1 MTVSSGRGRIPKSYV
16 STVIPRNRV
25 IRIAPSHVRTTRAF
39 WASGRLNAGT
49 PSETASTPVSAV
61 QPEENARRIRK
72 SPTPSSPGGCC
83 GYGASGMKSKIAP
96 SPPYTR
102 STPRLPMKR
111 YVGAA
116 TRLPDS
122 RMPRRLA
129 TATTT
134 TAATQSDRRYRNTTD
149 PAVVLPR
156 RSCRCCAV
164 GSGVP
169 TKSRF
174 RRCRRTGSIVR
185 RPAPQTKK
193 PHSERWLSIEAREV
207 LESRVLGEKRDLD
220 LAGGAIPL
228 LPDVH
233 LGGLFRW
240 VLRVQRRPME
250 EHDDVG
256 VLLKGAGFPEIREP
270 RCIIAS
276 GFDRPG

>member
-102 STPRLPMKR
+102 STPTLPAR
-111 YVGAA
+111 IRTRRISSVAYA
-116 TRLPDS
+116 TEES
-122 RMPRRLA
+122 A
-129 TATTT
+129 SEAKTA
-134 TAATQSDRRYRNTTD
+134 S
-149 PAVVLPR
+149 AVVLPR

-185 RPAPQTKK
+185 WPAPQTKK

-207 LESRVLGEKRDLD
+207 LESRVLGGKRHLD

-256 VLLKGAGFPEIREP
+256 VLLKGAGFAEIRWP
-270 RCIIAS
+270 RRIIAS